1 MNLKNK
7 VVLIIQAR
15 MCSTRLPGKVLMN
28 IEGKPALQYM
38 IERLQH
44 FAKSNALVVAV
55 SNNPKDREIIDL
67 CNSLKVDTFIGDE
80 DDVLSRFYNTAK
92 YYEADTVVRLTGDCP
107 FIDPE
112 LVDEAINL
120 HLTSNVNYTSNCEN
134 RTYPDGMDVEVM
146 SFETLEKAYRESND
160 EFSREHVTPYIKGIE
175 DGGNLDRFKKNELIF
190 KADFSHIRW
199 TLDTQEDLN
208 RIRNI
213 AKDLPENFSWLEA
226 LSLITKKTL

>member
-160 EFSREHVTPYIKGIE
+160 EFSR
-175 DGGNLDRFKKNELIF
+175 DR
-190 KADFSHIRW
+190 DR
-199 TLDTQEDLN
+199 D
-208 RIRNI
+208 
-213 AKDLPENFSWLEA
+213 
-226 LSLITKKTL
+226 